1 MFEPCY
7 GLFRGFRRTRGICG
21 ISTNSTNSTKIPQ
34 ITTVFGEC
42 CDRVRRAGLR
52 VVAAN
57 LFLQDLNFSIVAP
70 AVASY
75 NLWNL
80 WNLWKVMYFEEF
92 VEFVEFV
99 ESREN
104 LRASAMT
111 VETYDRKSKM

>member
-1 MFEPCY
+1 M
-7 GLFRGFRRTRGICG
+7 GFSEVFGAPAEFVEFVA
-21 ISTNSTNSTKIPQ
+21 NSTNSGKIPQIPQ

-70 AVASY
+70 AVAPY
-75 NLWNL
+75 TLWNL

-92 VEFVEFV
+92 VEFVE
-99 ESREN
+99 STRLREMV
-104 LRASAMT
+104 LRKHWT
-111 VETYDRKSKM
+111 D